1 MSDKPTFTVPLSRVT
16 EFRKLHPH
24 TSGQVLRYG
33 QAFYNYMDFNKMTS
47 AENRGFLDRLHAA
60 DGDKAV
66 KMIESI
72 IDYEN

>member
-1 MSDKPTFTVPLSRVT
+1 MPTLTVPLSRVN
-16 EFRKLHPH
+16 EFRKAHPH

-33 QAFYNYMDFNKMTS
+33 QAFYNYMDFNKVTS

-72 IDYEN
+72 TDYEN